1 MWTQSLFGQNLIP
14 DVLRLILLCKRR
26 YSMWFFNNLSLLL
39 SLLKQRLVKIVLWN
53 LLSTQQ
59 RQLSNCVKRYH
70 SDMHL
75 ITYRLSIN
83 VHFTSWNNR
92 SLNQIC
98 IAKPQ
103 VLNLN
108 LMVWISIS
116 LNVVM
121 LVVSFYGWRVW
132 YLSSKNVDHHWCLVL
147 IRLVNCLVKISLL
160 ILLNTN
166 IAMLL
171 TFFLFVRMIF
181 VFFQPNYARLL

>member
-1 MWTQSLFGQNLIP
+1 
-14 DVLRLILLCKRR
+14 
-26 YSMWFFNNLSLLL
+26 MWFFNNPSLLP
-39 SLLKQRLVKIVLWN
+39 SLLKQRLVRIVLWN

-59 RQLSNCVKRYH
+59 RQLYNCVKRYYY
-70 SDMHL
+70 DIHL
-75 ITYRLSIN
+75 ISYRLSIN

-98 IAKPQ
+98 IVKQP
-103 VLNLN
+103 VLNLS

-121 LVVSFYGWRVW
+121 LVDLFYGWRVW
-132 YLSSKNVDHHWCLVL
+132 CLLSENDDHHWCLAL
-147 IRLVNCLVKISLL
+147 ILLVNYLVRISLP
-160 ILLNTN
+160 ILLNTS

-181 VFFQPNYARLL
+181 VFFQPNYVRLL

>member
-1 MWTQSLFGQNLIP
+1 
-14 DVLRLILLCKRR
+14 
-26 YSMWFFNNLSLLL
+26 MWFFNNLSLLL

-121 LVVSFYGWRVW
+121 LVVSFYG
-132 YLSSKNVDHHWCLVL
+132 
-147 IRLVNCLVKISLL
+147 
-160 ILLNTN
+160 
-166 IAMLL
+166 
-171 TFFLFVRMIF
+171 
-181 VFFQPNYARLL
+181 